1 MEVIVDRIEGE
12 YVVVEMPD
20 GQMVNLAKKLV
31 PKAKEGDII
40 SIKIDNPKTEKRK
53 QHIKELM
60 ADVFK

>member
-31 PKAKEGDII
+31 PKAKEGDVI

-53 QHIKELM
+53 KHIKELM

>member
-31 PKAKEGDII
+31 PKAKEGDVI
-40 SIKIDNPKTEKRK
+40 SIKIDNTKTEKREK
-53 QHIKELM
+53 HIKELM